1 MLCVLFLVRLFIKD
15 EVCNL
20 CSTKQFPSPLSLS
33 RPPQLYWVVARVF
46 WVVARW
52 LIPGQSDNSCV
63 FKWSATFLCHF
74 LGNLTHTHKKKS
86 LTHTHNHSRTFSLAH
101 SPTPTHSH
109 SLTHSRTHTHKYI
122 KGKQTNWISLSLTHT
137 HTHTHFSPQGPVEG
151 YCLHSMTT
159 KL

>member
-1 MLCVLFLVRLFIKD
+1 
-15 EVCNL
+15 VCNL

-74 LGNLTHTHKKKS
+74 LGNLTHTKK
-86 LTHTHNHSRTFSLAH
+86 N
-101 SPTPTHSH
+101 H
-109 SLTHSRTHTHKYI
+109 SLTHFLTRSLSHTHSLTLTHSLAHTHTNILKVNKPI
-122 KGKQTNWISLSLTHT
+122 ESLSLSHT